1 VNFIGEEEVSF
12 FFFAH
17 SWVES
22 SLDQAFKGCPGFPM
36 LNLTL
41 TFDIIQN
48 KKGCHWL
55 RAMPFRV

>member
-1 VNFIGEEEVSF
+1 VNFIGDEEVF

-22 SLDQAFKGCPGFPM
+22 SLDQALNLSFKGCPM

-48 KKGCHWL
+48 KRG
-55 RAMPFRV
+55 AIG

>member
-1 VNFIGEEEVSF
+1 VYVNFIGEEEVSF

-22 SLDQAFKGCPGFPM
+22 SLDQAFKGCPGCPM

-48 KKGCHWL
+48 KRG
-55 RAMPFRV
+55 AIG

>member
-1 VNFIGEEEVSF
+1 VNFIGEEEVF

-22 SLDQAFKGCPGFPM
+22 SLDQALNLSFKGCPGCPM

-48 KKGCHWL
+48 KRG
-55 RAMPFRV
+55 AIG